1 MSRKFGPIF
10 HLGYVVPDLDKA
22 MLYWLDVMGVGPFFV
37 EMHDLP
43 TGFVFRG
50 KPIHIRSKVAL
61 TFSGE
66 NYIEL
71 IEDFSPDETPNS
83 IFLRD
88 FPEGKTH
95 TAGGLQHLGCMVDNV
110 DTAIGQVGAP
120 EHVLMTAVVG
130 PIRLAYIQPSRGA
143 QAGTML
149 ELIERGPFIE
159 RKIATIKA
167 ASIGWD
173 GSNPVRTLKFAAS

>member
-10 HLGYVVPDLDKA
+10 HMGYVVPDLDKA
-22 MLYWLDVMGVGPFFV
+22 MQYWLDVMGVGPFFV
-37 EMHDLP
+37 ETHDLP
-43 TGFVFRG
+43 TGFVFKG

-83 IFLRD
+83 LFLRD
-88 FPEGKTH
+88 LPGGTIH
-95 TAGGLQHLGCMVDNV
+95 VAGGLQHLGCMVDDV
-110 DTAIGQVGAP
+110 YAAIGQVGAP
-120 EHVLMTAVVG
+120 EQVLMTAVVG
-130 PIRLAYIQPSRGA
+130 PIRLAYVQPSREA

-173 GSNPVRTLKFAAS
+173 GSNPVRTLKLAAS

>member
-1 MSRKFGPIF
+1 M
-10 HLGYVVPDLDKA
+10 GYVVANLDKA
-22 MLYWLDVMGVGPFFV
+22 MHYWLDVMGVGPFFV
-37 EMHDLP
+37 ETHDLP
-43 TGFVFRG
+43 TGFVFKG

-61 TFSGE
+61 AFSGE

-83 IFLRD
+83 LFLRD
-88 FPEGKTH
+88 FPGGEIH
-95 TAGGLQHLGCMVDNV
+95 VAGGLQHLGCMVDDV
-110 DTAIGQVGAP
+110 DAAIGQVSIR

-130 PIRLAYIQPSRGA
+130 PIRLAYIQPSREA

-159 RKIATIKA
+159 QKIATIKA

-173 GSNPVRTLKFAAS
+173 GSIPVRSFKLAAS

>member
-10 HLGYVVPDLDKA
+10 HMGYVVPDLEKA
-22 MLYWLDVMGVGPFFV
+22 MHYWLDVMGIGPFFV
-37 EMHDLP
+37 ETHDLP
-43 TGFVFRG
+43 VGFVFKG

-83 IFLRD
+83 LFLRD
-88 FPEGKTH
+88 FPAGKIH
-95 TAGGLQHLGCMVDNV
+95 LAGGLQHLGCMVDDVNA
-110 DTAIGQVGAP
+110 AIEQAGARD
-120 EHVLMTAVVG
+120 HVLMTAVVG
-130 PIRLAYIQPSRGA
+130 PIRLAYIQPSREA

-159 RKIATIKA
+159 RKIATVKA

-173 GSNPVRTLKFAAS
+173 GSNPIQTLKLERP